1 MSQKIDDRV
10 WVSAG
15 GGYELA
21 LAGSTLVC
29 RNDKGRELKSVPK
42 KAKESPAAE
51 DLLALRDWL
60 ARHES
65 ECRSAVESWMLGSL
79 PVPAR
84 IIAEVWPDPAWRG
97 LLENLVVT
105 GDEVGLLRGVDE
117 RGRVGLVNLDG
128 ETEWLA
134 LTSVVI
140 PHPVLLE
147 DLDELREFAAELGV
161 VQAVPQLARE
171 VFGVPADRDGSASAV
186 RAYADGVFKELR
198 HASARAAR
206 YGFRVRGGYAVC
218 NAFDDGVP
226 VQARYWIGSDEP
238 SYETWTG
245 DLIWV
250 DAEERPLKLAAVGP
264 VAWSEGIRMAELI
277 YSGRHVEQ
285 SEEA

>member
-1 MSQKIDDRV
+1 M
-10 WVSAG
+10 
-15 GGYELA
+15 
-21 LAGSTLVC
+21 
-29 RNDKGRELKSVPK
+29 
-42 KAKESPAAE
+42 
-51 DLLALRDWL
+51 
-60 ARHES
+60 
-65 ECRSAVESWMLGSL
+65 
-79 PVPAR
+79 
-84 IIAEVWPDPAWRG
+84 
-97 LLENLVVT
+97 T
-105 GDEVGLLRGVDE
+105 GDGVGLLRGMDE

-264 VAWSEGIRMAELI
+264 VAWSEGIRMAELV

-285 SEEA
+285 IEEA